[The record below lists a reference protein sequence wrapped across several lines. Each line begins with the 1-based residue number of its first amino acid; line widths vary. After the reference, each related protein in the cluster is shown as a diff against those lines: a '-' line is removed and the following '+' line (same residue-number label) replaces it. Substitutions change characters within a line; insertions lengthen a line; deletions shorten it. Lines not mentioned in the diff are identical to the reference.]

1 MKTYRK
7 SHVSLYRK
15 EGRAKRIIPQLLK
28 SAGFSPSNQFD
39 WGFDGLYLIAFA
51 FEEDN
56 SVLPYVRYM
65 GENITLVEIPLSRY
79 TYATRKAWAIRPGVT
94 VEEVQEA
101 LSYM

>member
-1 MKTYRK
+1 MKEQKK

-15 EGRAKRIIPQLLK
+15 AGRGKRVIPQLLK
-28 SAGFSPSNQFD
+28 QAGFNQSNKFS

-65 GENITLVEIPLSRY
+65 GENITLVEVPLSRY
-79 TYATRKAWAIRPGVT
+79 TYATRKAWAIRPGCT
-94 VEEVQEA
+94 VEEVKEA